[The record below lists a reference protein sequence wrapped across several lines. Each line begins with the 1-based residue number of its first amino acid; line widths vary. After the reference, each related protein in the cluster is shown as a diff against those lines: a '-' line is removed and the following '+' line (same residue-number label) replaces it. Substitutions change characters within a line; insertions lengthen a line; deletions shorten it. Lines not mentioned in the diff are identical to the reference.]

1 MANPNDNLR
10 RLYQNGL
17 KHFSLPDFDT
27 FQQDMRD
34 EEKRKRFY
42 NNMQGAYSL
51 PDFDTFSQDI
61 GAVTPP
67 PAQPQA
73 QAQPQQTT
81 STVKPVTDNTA
92 QQASVQPTVQT
103 SSQPAQP
110 EGWKPTP
117 MQQRAFQMQMDEANA
132 RLKKQGE
139 EFKQRM
145 EGIEKGNRPGAFMG
159 EREFNPQTGKME
171 THYYT
176 TQGERVGTR
185 MEQSHANTE
194 YHNWWEN
201 NTEAGKRSKEQR
213 LQREFDEKLSYLW
226 QRHNPAEG
234 ENAAEQAW
242 SAAESAY
249 NAKAERNRE
258 AANFNVQNF
267 AMNSTDAVA
276 FKQMETV
283 DNFTDRLTTH
293 DMDVLMDN
301 AWNNLGE
308 EGQKSLIDDCY
319 QMLRR
324 RNPGVDDLVLYGKAK
339 EFARQQSDLR
349 MYHLAVEK
357 NLPKSNLEYFMR
369 KVGDM
374 NLVTNI
380 GKGIA
385 VNRVKKTGDMAAY
398 EAANEQYRQDGH
410 KILDVAGTV
419 TGFALDPTTWMSAG
433 VGGMATRGAMWA
445 GGRVLA
451 GRGATAAVTNAAT
464 RQFATS
470 MTGRVIGGIAGG
482 AANFGTFEGIK
493 EMETQFAHGGHIVGQ
508 DDTGRYLNEGY
519 SASAV
524 AGQAAHGF
532 LMGGAIG
539 WLTPVSGN
547 VADKLVRSTS
557 STGLK
562 VMERAG
568 VYSGATMLEGTI
580 FSVPEWIE
588 GNRDAMDVWT
598 DNMAMMVGF
607 KAKHMIKSAGNVL
620 GDLKASFDSPTNGR
634 KNRLDFESRLRQ
646 RMDAPSDGGLSLT
659 KDEAAELS
667 KHGYGDLR
675 ELVESAERTGDA
687 TKGELITANAPEI
700 VSRLTDM
707 VTDPRISEAARA
719 KMYYYATGRKLPE
732 STVMKGELIEDGE
745 GGFIVE
751 SQGANGVITSRSF
764 KSRKAA
770 DLELERIKRQTEL
783 NHIEIGERY
792 QQTAD
797 FENRLQEACRTVAA
811 ENGWDMVEVY
821 RTCEEARRNNLR
833 GGDKQFD
840 EAQQNILRKVTE
852 AMGEFEETSVTDNM
866 RGRINDKY
874 GVDIDNAIRKEANR
888 RTIAEQTAIDEYLDE
903 LIPKNAKERNTVEDA
918 EAEDITN
925 QKLLTDEPEA
935 TTPTNDAPIDPRFD
949 NPTTPEYDPHQ
960 PGGEQKPVGRA
971 VMKYQD
977 RPVEVLSG
985 RVVMMED
992 GTMIDNE
999 RSDASIVVRDLETGK
1014 VEMVSP
1020 DAILSYEGYPAEVEV
1035 PQDNVAPE
1043 AETPAEPQPKYTT
1056 GQIKIRNSDG
1066 TETRGVLTGFVDE
1079 NGNHEYYVEGDL
1091 QHLHYASEHELD
1103 NILSEYTPDE
1113 PQEVKQ
1119 PQPAEPQPVDPNRPT
1134 QEGVANV
1141 EDYDKGYSFGI
1152 DETQGISDSELTAK
1166 ISELRTD
1173 AERLTDFGR
1182 GMLEAYEYEQQ
1193 RRAMEQQLVP
1203 VDAETVPKTEE
1214 TTLNPMETGVNITET
1229 VPKTEIPIE
1238 NVQQSVDD
1246 GNVVVPAPATN
1257 EAPQVDNVSQP
1268 DLTAQA
1274 EPTPLQRI
1282 PRNEKN
1288 EPIFEQAES
1297 PEVGWD
1303 ALVEFSEGDAATA
1316 KEIADT
1322 MVEEKRKAF
1331 EKAQKLKPKGKT
1343 PTEILA
1349 SKKANTAELTKAQ
1362 AEYEQWQ
1369 RMAGVEN
1376 ARQSAIRSQQE
1387 VEARRLA
1394 AERAEAEK
1402 AEREAREEA
1411 ARLER
1416 EALEGIP
1423 EWHMDTPE
1431 NARKRGV
1438 RRFSGQMFTRQE
1450 PVQGV
1455 VGNEV
1460 DVKFSQKD
1468 LPKGR
1473 VAVIEA
1479 SQLQPSHVQ
1488 GQRNPMFFI
1497 EEAQPKNRAEAVSMF
1512 AAKEM
1517 AEGIRPKEITGSV
1530 TAYTGAPTV
1539 NTRGE
1544 VIQGN
1549 NRSDALR
1556 YLWQSNLPQQQQTYK
1571 QYLIDNA
1578 EQFGIDPEA
1587 VNAMQNPVLV
1597 NMLDVDDA
1605 EAIRLGQMTAQDT
1618 ESGGIERIKPKNV
1631 AQTLGDNMRTF
1642 ANMLLSSGEED
1653 VSFGQLVDRNGT
1665 EVMKWMNQV
1674 GAISNTQFQSAFD
1687 SKSNLTAEAK
1697 NDLQKVL
1704 YQAVFKGASQQLE
1717 EMFDKLP
1724 AKAQRA
1730 ILATAFRDM
1739 DSPFAGK
1746 MLPEIQASIIVYNQL
1761 MSDPTFANAKKKE
1774 EVLKAVEAF
1783 KQTIALDDRF
1793 EHYMPADNFSNFAL
1807 HLAAMYKATD
1817 MSQATIASYFN
1828 QMYDLAQGK
1837 KAATLFDEA
1846 DTTEY
1851 PLAEVINQVLN
1862 FEYQPAKNGNNDVA
1876 NGGADVA
1883 LRNQVSQGGELRGN
1897 EPPASGEQTP
1907 TGTEP
1912 SDSGAG
1918 ASDDSSTAGVEAVEG
1933 ETPQSTDA
1941 APATVQAAVE
1951 AASAEVNTEPTPAQA
1966 EAGNYKKG
1974 HITIG
1979 EFDITIEN
1987 PAGSVRKG
1995 IDADGKEW
2003 STTMANT
2010 YGYIK
2015 GTEGVDG
2022 DHIDVFLHEN
2032 MDMWNGRKVYVVDQ
2046 TNTDGSFDEH
2056 KVMLGF
2062 NNKDEAMS
2070 AYLANYDA
2078 TWGQTHPGLRI
2089 SETNIEDFNKWVQSS
2104 HRKTKPFADYS
2115 TVSKI
2120 TDEAPVEQPTQPAA
2134 AITGEGYKVEPKPY
2148 TNKQGKTLD
2157 TYLVTFDR
2165 DFSKEEL
2172 STLRAKA
2179 KALKGWYDRETR
2191 GWMLRSADDAKAF
2204 AKDIVGK
2211 SEDEVADE
2219 APLSL
2224 ADMEKPASDK
2234 PKKAPVNRV
2243 NVEGVMADLSTKG
2256 ETKLSDHA
2264 DPVEPTQTKPK
2275 KRRWISDEDAD
2286 EFNNLRDNLRNH
2298 FGKGDDIVQ
2307 ESAEGYGKPQPKQ
2320 MDAEVL
2326 RMGTRMTYLMMK
2338 GGLRSFAD
2346 YCEAMI
2352 DELPD
2357 IFDDMRPHLK
2367 SLYAAAQ
2374 NMEEVI
2380 ELGWDEEMDD
2390 RKTVKA
2396 FDVYNFDKPG
2406 AKDIIATSQH
2416 IVDEQ
2421 SSQQHTDQIIQT
2433 LKDQR
2438 NEQRKKEADETSADT
2453 EAIADKAEAVASKV
2467 ESELEVATTEQ
2478 DAERLSRDLDKEI
2491 EDVNK
2496 QLALL
2501 GYYEAVED
2509 DSKFHESYGYMLTA
2523 EKKAV
2528 SDATNLAK
2536 QIVKDLGIDIKVTS
2550 ATTPLGRK
2558 NVKKGTTV
2566 RANLAPAGGEIYI
2579 TLPLNE
2585 GRHLKMYIG
2594 LKPVAEQDSR
2604 RRGDNLK
2611 TDRIMYRVEWP
2622 DEKGYVSFERIGRNC
2637 WAASNVTYDELLT
2650 AIRREARN
2658 YLPEDVVKPA
2668 TPLTPQ
2674 PGEDMV
2680 QMAERVAKLKAPK
2693 KSRIP
2698 DEQPMNDLFG
2708 GLFDEAEPKQDSAQF
2723 VKDMADMLERGESPF
2738 TVTPE
2743 VEAELAKQ
2751 REAENNSTTPKN
2763 NSHEKT
2769 DVQARPETA
2778 GRGGQ
2783 QPRPN
2788 EPLGTSAEH
2797 EAERTDGGRMAQRG
2811 GEHTVSDTKR
2821 GTGVSEQ
2828 HKSERGVAQPKNI
2841 RNNHAERGV
2850 DYAPKGEKARID
2862 ANLAAIEVAKKLL
2875 ASGETATPK
2884 EMEVLRRYSGWGGLG
2899 SAFNEG
2905 STWSPNP
2912 INKRL
2917 REILTPEE
2925 YEAAVM
2931 SRNSAYYTPAPV
2943 IDAMW
2948 DIAKAL
2954 GFKGGN
2960 IVEGSAG
2967 IGNIIGLMPTEIS
2980 ERSNIHAVEI
2990 DNTTGGILSL
3000 LYPDAKVEVQGFEKT
3015 RIANGSVDLAITN
3028 VPFVTGLHV
3037 MDESGDSDLSK
3048 KFRDIHDFCIAKN
3061 VRKLREGGI
3070 GIFITSSGTLDKSQK
3085 LRNWLVGDKE
3095 GCADVVG
3102 VFRMNN
3108 QTFGGTAATSD
3119 IIVVRKRVNGR
3130 KSANA
3135 IDIST
3140 VTPVRTA
3147 SFKDDRGKTKDLPML
3162 INRYFIEHPEY
3173 MGGEMFFGF
3182 EQGDTYRPTSM
3193 GLFPTR
3199 TADQPARMA
3208 AWVQHIAE
3216 MDWSKEQ
3223 GTAVAEQ
3230 TTHINEALGKD
3241 VKEGSM
3247 VTDSNGNL
3255 CVARMG
3261 SAVPLTFNKNKIKGR
3276 TKEQCFADYTDLKNA
3291 LADVLKYQTEHN
3303 DDAGLQ
3309 PLLDRLN
3316 SAYDTFVARYGNLNK
3331 NNNLAWLRND
3341 VDFSSIVALETY
3353 SEKGSKDGTKIKT
3366 YGKTD
3371 IFSRRV
3377 VEKESEPAPKNVKD
3391 GIIASLYK
3399 YGRIDPEYLAS
3410 QLGKSQADVKQEIIE
3425 SGLGFENP
3433 TTGQM
3438 EVSYEYLSGNVREKL
3453 RQAREANEAANGAY
3467 DANIKALEAVVPMNI
3482 PAHLIE
3488 FTLGSSWVDP
3498 KLYERFVKERTD
3510 LNVRL
3515 TNAGGTWHMSEPY
3528 WTDEPK
3534 NKEMGIRSES
3544 LGILIPGH
3552 KLIEAAITN
3561 KTITVS
3567 KTTKNSDGTTTTETD
3582 AAATTACATKVDE
3595 IRQDFKD
3602 WAREQMQ
3609 NDPELSMRMEEVYNE
3624 KFNNSVPKSIPDE
3637 FVPEHFGGAAT
3648 MVGGRPF
3655 RLRPYQAK
3663 AVIRATTQPVLLA
3676 HEVGTGKTYT
3686 LITTAMEMRRLG
3698 TARKPMIVVQNATV
3712 GQFVASAKALYPN
3725 AKVLTLED
3733 ADRNAEGRKAF
3744 YAKIKFNDWDMI
3756 VVPQSVF
3763 ERIPD
3768 SVERQTQFIQ
3778 DKIEEKLLVLDQMKD
3793 ADPDGRSMIVRAAE
3807 REIEKLKDEISQL
3820 ANGGATDKKK
3830 EKDAKKAAVTRQNA
3844 EVKAREMLDRATDDV
3859 EDFDSMGIDAI
3870 LVDEAHEYKHLGFA
3884 TAMQRGVKGVDP
3896 SFSKKSQGVFL
3907 KTQSVLEKTGG
3918 KNVVFATGTPIS
3930 NTAAEIWTFMRYLMP
3945 ADVMKDYGIYYFDD
3959 FVRNF
3964 GNLQQMLEFS
3974 TSGKYKEN
3982 NRFAGYVNLPE
3993 LVRIW
3998 STVADTV
4005 LTREAGGVSDKIPQ
4019 MEGGKAQDIFL
4030 PQTRAL
4036 RSIMKFVKEQ
4046 LDAYDNMSGK
4056 EKKENSHIPLVMYGI
4071 AKAAAV
4077 DARLVQSDAEDDP
4090 NSKTNEAVRQTLRTL
4105 EEAKDYNGTVAIFA
4119 DNYQNKVSGF
4129 NLYEDIRKK
4138 LISAGVPEEQIVV
4151 MKSGMTVNKK
4161 LEIFSRVNAG
4171 EVRVIMG
4178 STVKLGTGVNIQERL
4193 HTLIHLDAPNR
4204 PMDYTQRNGRILR
4217 QGNLH
4222 NEWGIPVRVLRFGV
4236 EDSLDVTAYQR
4247 LKTKGAI
4254 ADSIMNG
4261 KQLMEN
4267 LMENR
4272 ALEEDQDLFGDITA
4286 QLSGS
4291 EYAML
4296 KNQIEK
4302 EVRKLTAQ
4310 RKSWEAD
4317 QTYIHNRKRQI
4328 AGQNKEAEKRIAEN
4342 KSYLEKVEAA
4352 TVGDITVGKLSYPS
4366 VEAMEDFF
4374 TEQNKRKAE
4383 LQEQVRK
4390 SGYSSRP
4397 ATSDITISV
4406 GGFNF
4411 HVHTEINRET
4421 KQGQQGDLFYSAPAK
4436 MTYSCPE
4443 LGIEAMPVKGNVI
4456 KNAVTEILNDVVSGE
4471 DFRGRIEAA
4480 ERSIERNNAELQSIS
4495 ARDGVPFKF
4504 TEELAKAEE
4513 KLSEYEDL
4521 MKAEMEAKEAKYAE
4535 LDKEVEAASNI
4546 ELTEEDSEDAASEP
4560 IASYSEEN
4568 ANFASRYETQDGKTI
4583 NYTSENAEGYG
4594 GLFDFDFSGE
4604 NAGGNEV
4611 GMRSGANDLQR
4622 QGDTGLNRHNSRLD
4636 KEAGEFSLI
4645 ERVFRES
4652 GSFNFTSGEKIESAD
4667 DVAFIFSALEDAAK
4681 EHSFVVLVKDGK
4693 PTVVELGMGTFTDT
4707 MVDIPTAS
4715 LAYNRIQPDQ
4725 VYFVHN
4731 HPSGNLMCS
4740 PQDVQML
4747 RKIADISKVPVHGV
4761 IINLKTG
4768 KYGTF
4773 DTDNTS
4779 GVGQKR
4785 VPENESPLAVHT
4797 LDKQIFAPN
4806 YDPME
4811 QPLVRGS
4818 EDVAKFLN
4826 SQRMGDRAK
4835 MSFIILSRAGRIVGN
4850 IHTPFTKLPTK
4861 SDEIARYISER
4872 VIQFGGESAI
4882 LYGDF
4887 THEGSKMVAYR
4898 NLKDNLNKVG
4908 GTTLLDVVNVEGN
4921 NTRSANDDG
4930 LLYEPGS
4937 EYGASPDSEIR
4948 YREVEDDA
4956 ILTEFAEGKTV
4967 KAYRTMQVIDGRLY
4981 SPMATKVGG
4990 KTTPEIRLG
4999 VPEQSEEHPEIIK
5012 GTKIGRDG
5020 VEQGYVVIDKGLGK
5034 GTLTVAYNP
5043 YAHTSRTVLNDQ
5055 FSAAYIRPNLV
5066 TVEVEVPES
5075 ELTSGYRAHM
5085 AKDAVGEISWHS
5097 GSVSGQLAELGRPR
5111 RVILTRYDRPVR
5123 IVPFREVAQMI
5134 AAQLDG
5140 TDIAIPYNVVQPQLR
5155 TELER
5160 LGVAISE
5167 EATGTVT
5174 DEADFGKAEY
5184 VTDQEIERINAR
5196 QQEMAQTSPEA
5207 KSSYAERMSKKFNT
5221 PIRIVA
5227 DAKELTSDNA
5237 ERQARM
5243 RKSKGF
5249 YAPATGEVVIVIPN
5263 NANVED
5269 VAETV
5274 FHEVVA
5280 HKGLREMIGEEN
5292 YDAFCDEVYDHLKD
5306 DLKEQVDEET
5316 TRRFMNEPGKGYAH
5330 ARRVAVDELLGRMAE
5345 KGFEDFTK
5353 AERGIW
5359 AKLKAKVLE
5368 AINKFLGSLK
5378 LPKWVKLGD
5387 NELRYMLWRSHEKL
5401 RTKGDYVDMA
5411 RDAAKRD
5418 ELGLSS
5424 DARFRDGETGD
5435 IWKDQSIGLEERIT
5449 NAAIRLSNNQSA
5461 DLTLRNDAM
5470 RAVTNN
5476 LQSLLHSMRNRRGT
5490 AQSFVGADRKVEAG
5504 VVDAMNAQAMFD
5516 RSTVK
5521 RVSDLARILM
5531 QNGYL
5536 SGMTSGEMQRLLSA
5550 VKNAT
5555 AMHDIADSVQ
5565 KIMDIMVDNQLRNG
5579 EVSLRQL
5586 LAIRGSKVDARGVE
5600 VQGALDVDGQR
5611 TMEVVKKAISLTED
5625 DITDRI
5631 AEALNRMSDPDQTIA
5646 DQAAIEYAGLNMAL
5660 DYVQNIANS
5669 KAEEKALR
5677 DSLKTAKED
5686 RDAGRMTDDAY
5697 KQFIETTEDA
5707 IRKNKIERT
5716 EAYFNLVG
5724 RLSDSLRGSIENA
5737 KAFREAEKARISE
5750 IHHNANSD
5758 MEGRPTNEHHKDD
5771 WQDKFVNNGF
5781 VQFLFAPLGTF
5792 DQIMRVF
5799 GNKSANGEG
5808 YLWNRFMRGWVD
5820 CRNKELRGIKDKFAQ
5835 LDEKAAELFGKS
5847 KTWGDIIRMERK
5859 LPKASVSFWDG
5870 GEMRDHELTQGNL
5883 LYIYM
5888 VDKMTDGRMK
5898 LRRMGITEQNVADI
5912 ENFLDPRFKALGD
5925 WLQDDFLVA
5934 TRNEYNETHKR
5945 MFGASMAAIENYFP
5959 LKILAN
5965 ARVDKEE
5972 DVNQQNRPDGITTK
5986 TGSIIKR
5993 RVNNLA
5999 LDITGADALSVILDH
6014 ITQMEHWSAYA
6025 EWNRDLNTLRT
6036 YKRFRNQVINM
6047 TTVYGGGRRLWENF
6061 NDLCLMAAGEYRP
6074 PIANLD
6080 KSAVNLAKGVTAAK
6094 VSFRM
6099 FTALKQLLSAP
6110 AYAPEVS
6117 TRAILKSIVNPYGDF
6132 KWCMENLPIFR
6143 ERWHSRISGDPR
6155 LLKSDMDWKMWRS
6168 RVMELSS
6175 RIGMTPNA
6183 FVDAVTVSIGA
6194 KAMYETRLKQYI
6206 KEGYPTDAAEKRAMQ
6221 DAAILFNQTQQS
6233 SESPFL
6239 STMQVD
6245 RSWLSV
6251 LFTVF
6256 RNSAMSYTRQEFDA
6270 VRNLKRNLTPG
6281 QRAKSIEFMTKQ
6293 ILRDWNV
6300 DPESATDVERDK
6312 AEGAAK
6318 KRFRK
6323 QIKKDVIRLAT
6334 FGFILEMAWNLGSY
6348 LPYIIFGD
6356 DEDEKDKMWDDAITH
6371 AYFGSV
6377 EGLSGGD
6384 VLSSFGNMWA
6394 NGEWNRNQLSK
6405 DMPLA
6410 SDINSIANKFIGGKN
6425 AEGINDIINL
6435 LVQMG
6440 VGMNP
6445 QSITDAAIA
6454 ITDACGD
6461 DPALSHEAAIFVMR
6475 VLQVPQSQIDK
6486 MYFDEIGLS
6495 GEEASKLTP
6504 EQLAQRYAEYKVKR
6518 GTPLAPWSWGD
6529 EERLNKYSESA
6540 KDIMK
6545 ERLDAQGDATV
6556 NEAYADFEAR
6566 YKAVSE
6572 KAKEAKALMR
6582 TDYAAAAQAH
6592 AALQQDPDFTL
6603 YQRFGS
6609 LDKQLGRISK
6619 MWLTSKT
6626 PEEAALIAST
6636 IPAYRAGMVKVLQ
6649 AETVENQQSAMS
6661 ELTTLMNEFYSKYQ
6675 AIQPQPQQLNR

>member
-1 MANPNDNLR
+1 
-10 RLYQNGL
+10 
-17 KHFSLPDFDT
+17 
-27 FQQDMRD
+27 
-34 EEKRKRFY
+34 
-42 NNMQGAYSL
+42 
-51 PDFDTFSQDI
+51 
-61 GAVTPP
+61 
-67 PAQPQA
+67 
-73 QAQPQQTT
+73 
-81 STVKPVTDNTA
+81 
-92 QQASVQPTVQT
+92 
-103 SSQPAQP
+103 
-110 EGWKPTP
+110 
-117 MQQRAFQMQMDEANA
+117 MQMDEANA

-276 FKQMETV
+276 FKQVETV

-293 DMDVLMDN
+293 DMNVLMDN

-380 GKGIA
+380 AKGIA

-2594 LKPVAEQDSR
+2594 LEPVAEQDSR

-2783 QPRPN
+2783 QPRHN
-2788 EPLGTSAEH
+2788 EPLGEGAKH
-2797 EAERTDGGRMAQRG
+2797 EVERTDGGRVAQRS
-2811 GEHTVSDTKR
+2811 GEHSVSDTGR
-2821 GTGVSEQ
+2821 GAGVSGQ
-2828 HKSERGVAQPKNI
+2828 HQSERGVTTPRNT

-2862 ANLAAIEVAKKLL
+2862 ANIAAIELAKKLL
-2875 ASGETATPK
+2875 ATGATATPQ
-2884 EMEVLRRYSGWGGLG
+2884 EMAILRRYSGWGGLG

-2905 STWSPNP
+2905 NAWSPNP

-2967 IGNIIGLMPTEIS
+2967 IGNIIGLMPTDIS

-3000 LYPDAKVEVQGFEKT
+3000 LYPDAQVEVQGFEKT

-3061 VRKLREGGI
+3061 VRKLRDGGI

-3085 LRNWLVGDKE
+3085 LRNWLIGDKE
-3095 GCADVVG
+3095 GNADVVG

-3119 IIVVRKRVNGR
+3119 IIVIRKRVNGR

-3135 IDIST
+3135 IDVST
-3140 VTPVRTA
+3140 VTPARTVT
-3147 SFKDDRGKTKDLPML
+3147 FTDVRGKTKDLPL
-3162 INRYFIEHPEY
+3162 YVNRYFIEHPEH

-3182 EQGDTYRPTSM
+3182 EQGDTYRPTSI

-3199 TADQPARMA
+3199 TADQPARLA
-3208 AWVQHIAE
+3208 AWVQHLAE

-3223 GTAVAEQ
+3223 GKAAEQ
-3230 TTHINEALGKD
+3230 TSQINEALGEG

-3247 VTDSNGNL
+3247 VTDSEGNL

-3261 SAVPLTFNKNKIKGR
+3261 RAVPLTFNKNKIKGR

-3655 RLRPYQAK
+3655 RLRPHQAK

-3964 GNLQQMLEFS
+3964 GNLQHMLEFS

-4056 EKKENSHIPLVMYGI
+4056 EKKENSHIPLVMYRI

-4105 EEAKDYNGTVAIFA
+4105 EETKDYNGTVAIFA

-4178 STVKLGTGVNIQERL
+4178 STLTLGTGVNIQERL

-4204 PMDYTQRNGRILR
+4204 PMDYTQRIGRILR

-4222 NEWGIPVRVLRFGV
+4222 NEWGIPVRILRFGV

-4267 LMENR
+4267 SMENR

-4352 TVGDITVGKLSYPS
+4352 TVGDITVDKLSYPS

-4645 ERVFRES
+4645 ERVFIES

-4693 PTVVELGMGTFTDT
+4693 PTVVELGMGTFTAT

-4731 HPSGNLMCS
+4731 HPGGNLMCS

-4773 DTDNTS
+4773 DTNNNS
-4779 GVGQKR
+4779 GTGEKR
-4785 VPENESPLAVHT
+4785 TPEKENALTVHT
-4797 LDKQIFAPN
+4797 LDKQIFAPD
-4806 YDPME
+4806 YDPMA

-4921 NTRSANDDG
+4921 NTRSAKDDG

-5207 KSSYAERMSKKFNT
+5207 KSSHAERMSKKFNT
-5221 PIRIVA
+5221 PIRIVT
-5227 DAKELTSDNA
+5227 DTKELTNDNS

-5243 RKSKGF
+5243 RRSKGF
-5249 YAPATGEVVIVIPN
+5249 YDPATGEVVIVLPN

-5292 YDAFCDEVYDHLKD
+5292 YDAFCDEIYNHLKD
-5306 DLKEQVDEET
+5306 DLKQQVEEDA
-5316 TRRFMNEPGKGYAH
+5316 TRRFVNEPGKEYEH
-5330 ARRVAVDELLGRMAE
+5330 HRRVAVDEMFGRMSE

-5359 AKLKAKVLE
+5359 VKLKAKVLE

-5411 RDAAKRD
+5411 RDAAKRE
-5418 ELGLSS
+5418 ELGLDRIESVWEREGYANIEVANKRFNEELTRYQNGEMKPHEILHLGYPRGAMRNFLPNLPIVMRQRVIRKGSEKKHDVDVSAIMNMPNHLASPIFIFQRSEDTIGVLTDMKDRTGKNVCVAIELKRQMQNGDAYLEVNDVRSFHGRDFKNIVEPIVNNHTLRWVDKSKGLAYLSS
-5424 DARFRDGETGD
+5424 ASQPVQQEIDRQVLEDAAKVIKNFENPLTDDDLRFRTVSNGAARREYDERVRTRKKENPGDKRAEKRTNHAAQLHEAYMDGMRSLRVLQEAVSHETGSEIESHEDAYEYENQLSSRNKSGEEEYKREYMKPMFDAIAEICSGKEHKRKYGELIDYVLAKHGLERNAFMRAQAIANGVDSDKADATDYAGLTALTGEQDVADAEIAAAQMVRAYEAAVDTSSLWKTVNAATKAMLTTRYTSGLLSRDMYDTIRTQYKNYIPLKGWEETVAADVYEYTGGGYGLGSALMKAYGRSSVADDPFATIVTDAQRTIMEANRNIMKQRFLNLALNHQTDLLTVNKQWYVRQADGSWLPDNPVIPADADADLVDAIVKQHEADMLALESVGDATKRCAGLQLGLNTVQSEPAQHMVKVKRNGEEFCIYVNGDPRAARAINGMLNPDAGEKTKIAQLAQEVKNFMSRAFTTWNPEFIVGNLSRDLMFAGTAVTIKEDARYARKYAWNITNILAKASLPRLLSKWEKGILDDNVDIERYFKEFLRNGGETGFTQLNTVD
-5435 IWKDQSIGLEERIT
+5435 
-5449 NAAIRLSNNQSA
+5449 
-5461 DLTLRNDAM
+5461 
-5470 RAVTNN
+5470 
-5476 LQSLLHSMRNRRGT
+5476 
-5490 AQSFVGADRKVEAG
+5490 KV
-5504 VVDAMNAQAMFD
+5504 
-5516 RSTVK
+5516 K
-5521 RVSDLARILM
+5521 K
-5531 QNGYL
+5531 
-5536 SGMTSGEMQRLLSA
+5536 EMQRFLREAQGGVEHLPKKAWRSFWNGVEFMNRAAEDTTRFGVYMTSRQSGRTISRSISDAKEITVNFNRKGSGAWGARQLNFLYVFFNACMQAMANAGRLVKNNPVKSSVAMASFLSA
-5550 VKNAT
+5550 GFLVP
-5555 AMHDIADSVQ
+5555 
-5565 KIMDIMVDNQLRNG
+5565 MVSAIFA
-5579 EVSLRQL
+5579 SLF
-5586 LAIRGSKVDARGVE
+5586 GDE
-5600 VQGALDVDGQR
+5600 
-5611 TMEVVKKAISLTED
+5611 ED
-5625 DITDRI
+5625 DYWNLPEWVRRNNICIYVPFTKKWLTIPI
-5631 AEALNRMSDPDQTIA
+5631 AHELRPFYGIGEIA
-5646 DQAAIEYAGLNMAL
+5646 YSTMNG
-5660 DYVQNIANS
+5660 
-5669 KAEEKALR
+5669 K
-5677 DSLKTAKED
+5677 
-5686 RDAGRMTDDAY
+5686 
-5697 KQFIETTEDA
+5697 ETTEDA
-5707 IRKNKIERT
+5707 VLKGVESFSGIMPIDWTGNGGDNLVNFAPTIVQPLVQVERNVDYFGKPIYKKTPWNENDPEWSKAYKGTNGLLVDVSKMLSEAGATTDEFGVTSYPQHWYSGDINPAIVEHLLESYSGGVGKTVNGFGKTISMLWNEDARELRNVPVVRKFLQSSDERAVERRFSNEYFKLRT
-5716 EAYFNLVG
+5716 EYE
-5724 RLSDSLRGSIENA
+5724 DSQQYYRKLCENARQDSVLGAAGKISKWLESEQGQRHMMLRSYMLQINRIENA
-5737 KAFREAEKARISE
+5737 IKQSQNEEFSVQLRERADSLK
-5750 IHHNANSD
+5750 
-5758 MEGRPTNEHHKDD
+5758 
-5771 WQDKFVNNGF
+5771 
-5781 VQFLFAPLGTF
+5781 
-5792 DQIMRVF
+5792 
-5799 GNKSANGEG
+5799 
-5808 YLWNRFMRGWVD
+5808 
-5820 CRNKELRGIKDKFAQ
+5820 KELVQ
-5835 LDEKAAELFGKS
+5835 KAA
-5847 KTWGDIIRMERK
+5847 M
-5859 LPKASVSFWDG
+5859 
-5870 GEMRDHELTQGNL
+5870 
-5883 LYIYM
+5883 
-5888 VDKMTDGRMK
+5888 
-5898 LRRMGITEQNVADI
+5898 
-5912 ENFLDPRFKALGD
+5912 
-5925 WLQDDFLVA
+5925 
-5934 TRNEYNETHKR
+5934 
-5945 MFGASMAAIENYFP
+5945 
-5959 LKILAN
+5959 
-5965 ARVDKEE
+5965 
-5972 DVNQQNRPDGITTK
+5972 
-5986 TGSIIKR
+5986 
-5993 RVNNLA
+5993 
-5999 LDITGADALSVILDH
+5999 
-6014 ITQMEHWSAYA
+6014 
-6025 EWNRDLNTLRT
+6025 
-6036 YKRFRNQVINM
+6036 
-6047 TTVYGGGRRLWENF
+6047 
-6061 NDLCLMAAGEYRP
+6061 
-6074 PIANLD
+6074 
-6080 KSAVNLAKGVTAAK
+6080 
-6094 VSFRM
+6094 
-6099 FTALKQLLSAP
+6099 
-6110 AYAPEVS
+6110 
-6117 TRAILKSIVNPYGDF
+6117 
-6132 KWCMENLPIFR
+6132 
-6143 ERWHSRISGDPR
+6143 
-6155 LLKSDMDWKMWRS
+6155 
-6168 RVMELSS
+6168 
-6175 RIGMTPNA
+6175 
-6183 FVDAVTVSIGA
+6183 
-6194 KAMYETRLKQYI
+6194 
-6206 KEGYPTDAAEKRAMQ
+6206 
-6221 DAAILFNQTQQS
+6221 
-6233 SESPFL
+6233 
-6239 STMQVD
+6239 
-6245 RSWLSV
+6245 
-6251 LFTVF
+6251 
-6256 RNSAMSYTRQEFDA
+6256 
-6270 VRNLKRNLTPG
+6270 
-6281 QRAKSIEFMTKQ
+6281 
-6293 ILRDWNV
+6293 
-6300 DPESATDVERDK
+6300 
-6312 AEGAAK
+6312 
-6318 KRFRK
+6318 
-6323 QIKKDVIRLAT
+6323 
-6334 FGFILEMAWNLGSY
+6334 
-6348 LPYIIFGD
+6348 
-6356 DEDEKDKMWDDAITH
+6356 
-6371 AYFGSV
+6371 
-6377 EGLSGGD
+6377 
-6384 VLSSFGNMWA
+6384 
-6394 NGEWNRNQLSK
+6394 
-6405 DMPLA
+6405 
-6410 SDINSIANKFIGGKN
+6410 
-6425 AEGINDIINL
+6425 
-6435 LVQMG
+6435 
-6440 VGMNP
+6440 
-6445 QSITDAAIA
+6445 
-6454 ITDACGD
+6454 
-6461 DPALSHEAAIFVMR
+6461 
-6475 VLQVPQSQIDK
+6475 
-6486 MYFDEIGLS
+6486 
-6495 GEEASKLTP
+6495 
-6504 EQLAQRYAEYKVKR
+6504 
-6518 GTPLAPWSWGD
+6518 
-6529 EERLNKYSESA
+6529 
-6540 KDIMK
+6540 
-6545 ERLDAQGDATV
+6545 
-6556 NEAYADFEAR
+6556 
-6566 YKAVSE
+6566 
-6572 KAKEAKALMR
+6572 
-6582 TDYAAAAQAH
+6582 
-6592 AALQQDPDFTL
+6592 
-6603 YQRFGS
+6603 
-6609 LDKQLGRISK
+6609 
-6619 MWLTSKT
+6619 
-6626 PEEAALIAST
+6626 
-6636 IPAYRAGMVKVLQ
+6636 
-6649 AETVENQQSAMS
+6649 
-6661 ELTTLMNEFYSKYQ
+6661 
-6675 AIQPQPQQLNR
+6675 

>member
-1091 QHLHYASEHELD
+1091 QQLHYASEHELD

-1460 DVKFSQKD
+1460 EVKFSQKD

-1497 EEAQPKNRAEAVSMF
+1497 EEAQPKNRTEAVSMF

-1761 MSDPTFANAKKKE
+1761 MSDPTFANAKKME

-2264 DPVEPTQTKPK
+2264 EPVEPTQTKPK

-2594 LKPVAEQDSR
+2594 LEPVAEQDSR

-3147 SFKDDRGKTKDLPML
+3147 SFEDDRGKTKDLPML

-3648 MVGGRPF
+3648 MVGGLPF
-3655 RLRPYQAK
+3655 RLRPHQAK

-3930 NTAAEIWTFMRYLMP
+3930 NTAAEIWTFMRYLMS

-4178 STVKLGTGVNIQERL
+4178 STFTLGTGVNIQERL

-4267 LMENR
+4267 SMENR

-4352 TVGDITVGKLSYPS
+4352 TVGDITVDKLSYPS

-4693 PTVVELGMGTFTDT
+4693 PTVVELGMGTFTAT

-4930 LLYEPGS
+4930 LLYELGS
-4937 EYGASPDSEIR
+4937 EYGAS
-4948 YREVEDDA
+4948 
-4956 ILTEFAEGKTV
+4956 T
-4967 KAYRTMQVIDGRLY
+4967 
-4981 SPMATKVGG
+4981 
-4990 KTTPEIRLG
+4990 
-4999 VPEQSEEHPEIIK
+4999 
-5012 GTKIGRDG
+5012 
-5020 VEQGYVVIDKGLGK
+5020 
-5034 GTLTVAYNP
+5034 
-5043 YAHTSRTVLNDQ
+5043 
-5055 FSAAYIRPNLV
+5055 
-5066 TVEVEVPES
+5066 
-5075 ELTSGYRAHM
+5075 
-5085 AKDAVGEISWHS
+5085 
-5097 GSVSGQLAELGRPR
+5097 
-5111 RVILTRYDRPVR
+5111 
-5123 IVPFREVAQMI
+5123 
-5134 AAQLDG
+5134 
-5140 TDIAIPYNVVQPQLR
+5140 
-5155 TELER
+5155 
-5160 LGVAISE
+5160 
-5167 EATGTVT
+5167 
-5174 DEADFGKAEY
+5174 
-5184 VTDQEIERINAR
+5184 
-5196 QQEMAQTSPEA
+5196 EA
-5207 KSSYAERMSKKFNT
+5207 KSSHAERMSKKFNT
-5221 PIRIVA
+5221 PIRIVT
-5227 DAKELTSDNA
+5227 DTKELTNDNS

-5243 RKSKGF
+5243 RRSKGF
-5249 YAPATGEVVIVIPN
+5249 YDPATGEVVIVLPN

-5292 YDAFCDEVYDHLKD
+5292 YDAFCDEIYNHLKD
-5306 DLKEQVDEET
+5306 DLKQQVEEDA
-5316 TRRFMNEPGKGYAH
+5316 TRRFVNEPGKEYEH
-5330 ARRVAVDELLGRMAE
+5330 HRRVAVDEMFGRMSE

-5359 AKLKAKVLE
+5359 VKLKAKVLE

-5424 DARFRDGETGD
+5424 DARFRDGETSD

-5579 EVSLRQL
+5579 EASLRQL

-5600 VQGALDVDGQR
+5600 VQGALDVDGQH

-5677 DSLKTAKED
+5677 DSLKIAKED

-6074 PIANLD
+6074 PVSRLN
-6080 KSAVNLAKGVTAAK
+6080 KNAVNLAKGVTAAK
-6094 VSFRM
+6094 VSFRL
-6099 FTALKQLLSAP
+6099 FTALKQFLSAP
-6110 AYAPEVS
+6110 AYAPEVN
-6117 TRAILKSIVNPYGDF
+6117 LKSIAKSIANPYGDF
-6132 KWCMENLPIFR
+6132 KWCLENLPIFR

-6168 RVMELSS
+6168 RVMEISS

-6194 KAMYETRLKQYI
+6194 RAMYETRLNQYL
-6206 KEGYPTDAAEKRAMQ
+6206 KEGYPADAAEKRAMQ
-6221 DAAILFNQTQQS
+6221 DATILFNQTQQS

-6245 RSWLSV
+6245 KDWLST

-6256 RNSAMSYTRQEFDA
+6256 RNSSMSYTRQTYDGA
-6270 VRNLKRNLTPG
+6270 RNLKRNLTSA
-6281 QRAKSIEFMTKQ
+6281 QRAKSVAFMTKQ
-6293 ILRDWNV
+6293 ILRDWEI
-6300 DPESATDVERDK
+6300 DPESATDDEYSRAND
-6312 AEGAAK
+6312 AAR
-6318 KRFRK
+6318 KRFRR

-6334 FGFILEMAWNLGSY
+6334 FGYVLEWLWNLGPY
-6348 LPYIIFGD
+6348 LPYIIFGYYIS
-6356 DEDEKDKMWDDAITH
+6356 EKDKMWDDVITH
-6371 AYFGSV
+6371 SYFGSI
-6377 EGLSGGD
+6377 EGLTGGD
-6384 VLSSFGNMWA
+6384 VMSSFGNMWA
-6394 NGEWNRNQLSK
+6394 SGEWSRNQLSK

-6410 SDINSIANKFIGGKN
+6410 SDINTIANKFIGGKN
-6425 AEGINDIINL
+6425 AEAVNDILNL
-6435 LVQMG
+6435 LVQSG
-6440 VGMNP
+6440 IGMNP
-6445 QSITDAAIA
+6445 QSLTDAAIA

-6475 VLQVPQSQIDK
+6475 VLQVPQSQLDK
-6486 MYFDEIGLS
+6486 LYFDEIGLN

-6504 EQLAQRYAEYKVKR
+6504 QQLAARYAEYKVKR

-6529 EERLNKYSESA
+6529 EERLGKYEELA
-6540 KDIMK
+6540 KDRMT
-6545 ERLDAQGDATV
+6545 ERLESRGDAAV
-6556 NEAYADFEAR
+6556 KEAYADFEAR
-6566 YKAVSE
+6566 YKAVNE
-6572 KAKEAKALMR
+6572 KAEKARAMIK

-6675 AIQPQPQQLNR
+6675 AMQPQSQQLNR

>member
-1091 QHLHYASEHELD
+1091 QQLHYASEHELD

-1460 DVKFSQKD
+1460 EVKFSQKD

-1497 EEAQPKNRAEAVSMF
+1497 EEAQPKNRTEAVSMF

-1761 MSDPTFANAKKKE
+1761 MSDPTFANAKKME

-2264 DPVEPTQTKPK
+2264 EPVEPTQTKPK

-2594 LKPVAEQDSR
+2594 LEPVAEQDSR

-3085 LRNWLVGDKE
+3085 LHNWLVGDKE

-3147 SFKDDRGKTKDLPML
+3147 SFEDDRGKTKDLPML

-3655 RLRPYQAK
+3655 RLRPHQAK

-3930 NTAAEIWTFMRYLMP
+3930 NTAAEIWTFMRYLMS

-4178 STVKLGTGVNIQERL
+4178 STFTLGTGVNIQERL

-4267 LMENR
+4267 SMENR

-4352 TVGDITVGKLSYPS
+4352 TVGDITVDKLSYPS

-4693 PTVVELGMGTFTDT
+4693 PTVVELGMGTFTAT

-4930 LLYEPGS
+4930 LLYELGS
-4937 EYGASPDSEIR
+4937 EYGAS
-4948 YREVEDDA
+4948 
-4956 ILTEFAEGKTV
+4956 T
-4967 KAYRTMQVIDGRLY
+4967 
-4981 SPMATKVGG
+4981 
-4990 KTTPEIRLG
+4990 
-4999 VPEQSEEHPEIIK
+4999 
-5012 GTKIGRDG
+5012 
-5020 VEQGYVVIDKGLGK
+5020 
-5034 GTLTVAYNP
+5034 
-5043 YAHTSRTVLNDQ
+5043 
-5055 FSAAYIRPNLV
+5055 
-5066 TVEVEVPES
+5066 
-5075 ELTSGYRAHM
+5075 
-5085 AKDAVGEISWHS
+5085 
-5097 GSVSGQLAELGRPR
+5097 
-5111 RVILTRYDRPVR
+5111 
-5123 IVPFREVAQMI
+5123 
-5134 AAQLDG
+5134 
-5140 TDIAIPYNVVQPQLR
+5140 
-5155 TELER
+5155 
-5160 LGVAISE
+5160 
-5167 EATGTVT
+5167 
-5174 DEADFGKAEY
+5174 
-5184 VTDQEIERINAR
+5184 
-5196 QQEMAQTSPEA
+5196 EA
-5207 KSSYAERMSKKFNT
+5207 KSSHAERMSKKFNT
-5221 PIRIVA
+5221 PIRIVT
-5227 DAKELTSDNA
+5227 DTKELTNDNS

-5243 RKSKGF
+5243 RRSKGF
-5249 YAPATGEVVIVIPN
+5249 YDPATGEVVIVLPN

-5292 YDAFCDEVYDHLKD
+5292 YDAFCDEIYNHLKD
-5306 DLKEQVDEET
+5306 DLKQQVEEDA
-5316 TRRFMNEPGKGYAH
+5316 TRRFVNEPGKEYEH
-5330 ARRVAVDELLGRMAE
+5330 HRRVAVDEMFGRMSE

-5359 AKLKAKVLE
+5359 VKLKAKVLE

-5424 DARFRDGETGD
+5424 DARFRDGETSD

-5579 EVSLRQL
+5579 EASLRQL

-5600 VQGALDVDGQR
+5600 VQGALDVDGQH

-5677 DSLKTAKED
+5677 DSLKIAKED

-6074 PIANLD
+6074 PVSRLN
-6080 KSAVNLAKGVTAAK
+6080 KNAVNLAKGVTAAK
-6094 VSFRM
+6094 VSFRL
-6099 FTALKQLLSAP
+6099 FTALKQFLSAP
-6110 AYAPEVS
+6110 AYAPEVN
-6117 TRAILKSIVNPYGDF
+6117 LKSIAKSIANPYGDF
-6132 KWCMENLPIFR
+6132 KWCLENLPIFR

-6168 RVMELSS
+6168 RVMEISS

-6194 KAMYETRLKQYI
+6194 RAMYETRLNQYL
-6206 KEGYPTDAAEKRAMQ
+6206 KEGYPADAAEKRAMQ
-6221 DAAILFNQTQQS
+6221 DATILFNQTQQS

-6245 RSWLSV
+6245 KDWLST

-6256 RNSAMSYTRQEFDA
+6256 RNSSMSYTRQTYDGA
-6270 VRNLKRNLTPG
+6270 RNLKRNLTSA
-6281 QRAKSIEFMTKQ
+6281 QRAKSVAFMTKQ
-6293 ILRDWNV
+6293 ILRDWEI
-6300 DPESATDVERDK
+6300 DPESATDDEYSRAND
-6312 AEGAAK
+6312 AAR
-6318 KRFRK
+6318 KRFRR

-6334 FGFILEMAWNLGSY
+6334 FGYVLEWLWNLGPY
-6348 LPYIIFGD
+6348 LPYIIFGYYIS
-6356 DEDEKDKMWDDAITH
+6356 EKDKMWDDVITH
-6371 AYFGSV
+6371 SYFGSI
-6377 EGLSGGD
+6377 EGLTGGD
-6384 VLSSFGNMWA
+6384 VMSSFGNMWA
-6394 NGEWNRNQLSK
+6394 SGEWSRNQLSK

-6410 SDINSIANKFIGGKN
+6410 SDINTIANKFIGGKN
-6425 AEGINDIINL
+6425 AEAVNDILNL
-6435 LVQMG
+6435 LVQSG
-6440 VGMNP
+6440 IGMNP
-6445 QSITDAAIA
+6445 QSLTDAAIA

-6475 VLQVPQSQIDK
+6475 VLQVPQSQLDK
-6486 MYFDEIGLS
+6486 LYFDEIGLN

-6504 EQLAQRYAEYKVKR
+6504 QQLAARYAEYKVKR

-6529 EERLNKYSESA
+6529 EERLGKYEELA
-6540 KDIMK
+6540 KDRMT
-6545 ERLDAQGDATV
+6545 ERLESRGDAAV
-6556 NEAYADFEAR
+6556 KEAYADFEAR
-6566 YKAVSE
+6566 YKAVNE
-6572 KAKEAKALMR
+6572 KAEKARAMIK

-6675 AIQPQPQQLNR
+6675 AMQPQSQQLNR